1 LKLGDKVFGVT
12 MFGGYSNSVVVPRH
26 QIYHVPDELR
36 LEEAAAFPAVG
47 LTAWYAMFKQY
58 QPRENDTILIHSV
71 AGGVGSMLAQLGKI
85 CNLKVVGVVGS
96 SHKVDYAY
104 KELNCDLVIDKSVD
118 DLWVEAN
125 KYSPNGYNAI
135 FDANG
140 YQTLSDGY
148 NHLASG
154 GRLVVYGF
162 HSMLPKVGGRLNI
175 CAWLKI
181 IYGYLK
187 TPTFN
192 PLDMTNVNRA
202 LLCFN
207 LSFMFNRTDVLE
219 EAMGKLIQYVK
230 NGQLKVPKVT
240 IFPMNRVGAAHK
252 HIESGMSVG
261 KLVLNT
267 KQIV

>member
-1 LKLGDKVFGVT
+1 MKLGDKVFGVT

-118 DLWVEAN
+118 DLWVEYMFQVVFLYFSA
-125 KYSPNGYNAI
+125 
-135 FDANG
+135 
-140 YQTLSDGY
+140 LS
-148 NHLASG
+148 
-154 GRLVVYGF
+154 
-162 HSMLPKVGGRLNI
+162 
-175 CAWLKI
+175 
-181 IYGYLK
+181 
-187 TPTFN
+187 
-192 PLDMTNVNRA
+192 
-202 LLCFN
+202 
-207 LSFMFNRTDVLE
+207 
-219 EAMGKLIQYVK
+219 EAM
-230 NGQLKVPKVT
+230 
-240 IFPMNRVGAAHK
+240 
-252 HIESGMSVG
+252 SVC
-261 KLVLNT
+261 
-267 KQIV
+267 